1 METVARKIAPAWMHE
16 PITAEQYEAMS
27 PDECRDIEIVDGMVH
42 MSPSPLPF
50 HNDIAVAIRNGLH
63 SAGQPEWRASTD
75 LDLRLRDIP
84 LLNRRPDVIVY
95 RAGTP
100 RDRAVP
106 LAAVLAVVEVVS
118 PGSELIDRRE
128 KPAEYADA
136 GIPYYW
142 RVETVGEQPVVHTY
156 ALDEA
161 THSYRDTGIFNG
173 VVKTRLAF
181 PVELDL
187 TAV

>member
-1 METVARKIAPAWMHE
+1 METVAQKIAPAWMHE

-42 MSPSPLPF
+42 MSPSALPR
-50 HNDIAVAIRNGLH
+50 HNNLARAIANGLEN
-63 SAGQPEWRASTD
+63 SGRPEWRTTTD
-75 LDLRLRDIP
+75 VDLRLRDIP
-84 LLNRRPDVIVY
+84 LLNRRPDVVVY
-95 RAGTP
+95 RSGT
-100 RDRAVP
+100 DEDHQLP
-106 LAAVLAVVEVVS
+106 LDAVLAVVEVVS
-118 PGSELIDRRE
+118 PGSELVDRRE

-187 TAV
+187 TTV